1 MVLVHNSC
9 LSGSPYGNTDKS
21 QFHDLRLQK
30 AMMQGKIEEERGNVP
45 VTTNAEDA
53 QENRSN
59 VCKMCYSAAPAAILL
74 PCRHFSCKVF
84 LLAFLTPKRFFH
96 KIIES

>member
-45 VTTNAEDA
+45 VTSNAEDA
-53 QENRSN
+53 QEN
-59 VCKMCYSAAPAAILL
+59 K
-74 PCRHFSCKVF
+74 
-84 LLAFLTPKRFFH
+84 
-96 KIIES
+96 